1 MTAKMRIFLIGFM
14 GSGKTF
20 WGKRLSQRFEIP
32 HIDLDKYIAIG
43 EGKSISDLFA
53 ESGETY
59 FRQLE
64 KKYLSELIATRDHM
78 LLSTG
83 GGTPCFFN
91 NMDLLNAS
99 GPTIYLRSTPEL
111 LYSRLRHETSVR
123 PLLAD
128 TSDENLKRKI
138 SSLLQEREPYYQ
150 KSQHILEMDQ
160 TNDSTFEQII
170 QRYV

>member
-1 MTAKMRIFLIGFM
+1 MRIFLIGFM

-20 WGKRLSQRFEIP
+20 WGQRLSEHYGIL
-32 HIDLDKYIAIG
+32 HIDLDEYIATR

-53 ESGETY
+53 ESGETI

-64 KKYLSELIATRDHM
+64 KKYLSELIATKNHL

-91 NMDLLNAS
+91 NMDLMNAS
-99 GPTIYLRSTPEL
+99 GPTIYLRCTPEL
-111 LYSRLRHETSVR
+111 LFTRLRHEQSVR

-128 TSDENLKRKI
+128 TRVEDLKRRI
-138 SSLLQEREPYYQ
+138 SSLLQEREPHYQ
-150 KSQHILEMDQ
+150 KSQHILETDQ